1 MQPLTIRLTLLL
13 GHCVVGTVKEETMG
27 LYQFYVNQLKE
38 AIQAKLLCAEHA
50 FWRSLNFLVMHLPSG
65 PALGITPFYPNYSYR
80 GIAIGDM

>member
-38 AIQAKLLCAEHA
+38 AIQAKLLCAERA
-50 FWRSLNFLVMHLPSG
+50 FWCSLNFFVMHLPSG
-65 PALGITPFYPNYSYR
+65 PALGITPFYPNFSLT
-80 GIAIGDM
+80 GVLL